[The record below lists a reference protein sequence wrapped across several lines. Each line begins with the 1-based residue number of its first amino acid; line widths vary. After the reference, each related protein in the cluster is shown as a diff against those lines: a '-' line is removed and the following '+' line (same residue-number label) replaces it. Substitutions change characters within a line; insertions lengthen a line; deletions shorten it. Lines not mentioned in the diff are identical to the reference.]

1 MPTDDYSNSASSY
14 KLLFSSQSRSN
25 DSAAVTANEQFDRDN
40 LLHFVEE
47 KFKTNKKGGVSLL
60 NLRALFH
67 TLIKSVSM
75 VSDDNNLALIGQRS
89 GQISSTS
96 ASRFYFGN
104 SSFGFNNTS
113 WSSYSSSHTLLRSSE
128 SNAAMKVPF
137 QITYPTIKGSI
148 QNSSSTGNVTI
159 KAYYTDQDNG
169 SSSYVQNPVLIGSRV
184 VNCAITDTNY
194 DFTLPVADIKIPA
207 NKLIWILVQN
217 TGYSSSVEYLRIAL
231 SIYGNTHPSNWTS
244 S

>member
-104 SSFGFNNTS
+104 SSYGFNNTS